1 MKIRLPYV
9 VEDVDRHGN
18 VRVYF
23 RRRGQ
28 PKVRIHPSPGTPEFS
43 ILYHALV
50 NEMEAGLAPAP
61 PNDEVRR
68 DTYRWLCV
76 QYFSAP
82 EFKRLDP
89 RTQRNIR
96 SILEY
101 TMMECVRPDRVE
113 TFANFPLA
121 SMTTK
126 AIRVLRDRKTD
137 LPGAA
142 DKRVKTIR
150 RLFTWAAQNDL
161 VTHNPAR
168 DVNLISPVTS
178 GFRTWTLEEVEQFED
193 RHPIGTRAR
202 LAVALLLYTGVRRSD
217 IVLLGKQHV
226 RDGWLRFTARK
237 NVRNRPVTVEIP
249 VLRVL
254 QEIIDQSPV
263 GDLTFLV
270 THYGRPFTGDGFG
283 NWFRER
289 CREAGLCNHSP
300 HGLRKL
306 GATLAAENGATASMI
321 MAIYGWRTLQQAERY
336 TRAADRKRLAAVGA
350 PLLVRS
356 KSEQSVPP
364 SPSNSVPPAKKA

>member
-68 DTYRWLCV
+68 GTYRWLCV

-168 DVNLISPVTS
+168 DVNLISPVTG

-350 PLLVRS
+350 PC
-356 KSEQSVPP
+356 
-364 SPSNSVPPAKKA
+364 